1 MASQETH
8 PREIDNVDARFEE
21 SKAKIK
27 EIYNLFYKRG
37 LAKFMFHNELSFTE
51 NKWEEKFDSVEVA
64 KEFPEFQELYTEEQD
79 MLAGSVSREEIRQY
93 SNLYK
98 RTKEKIAEIEKKII
112 EKIDWNSIEA
122 KTARFLFHPYEMS
135 KWNDIKDEEIKKIFD
150 EVKAEEK
157 KYQEERRSEER
168 RV

>member
-1 MASQETH
+1 M
-8 PREIDNVDARFEE
+8 
-21 SKAKIK
+21 
-27 EIYNLFYKRG
+27 
-37 LAKFMFHNELSFTE
+37 
-51 NKWEEKFDSVEVA
+51 
-64 KEFPEFQELYTEEQD
+64 
-79 MLAGSVSREEIRQY
+79 
-93 SNLYK
+93 YK

-157 KYQEERRSEER
+157 KYQEEREIQRKYQDIIGPMVRAKRGIEAQVDAVEAVEHAKGGGYASLEDMLSDYVNRMKVFREEIGEQR
-168 RV
+168 FQKMVRKSDWKEEEAVREAGLFNEK